1 MICILK
7 GSVMKFHDFIILD
20 FWSLLLGLEWF
31 SVEGRKQVRICLDLA
46 LLRSV
51 IGWQNSRKFLN

>member
-1 MICILK
+1 
-7 GSVMKFHDFIILD
+7 MKFHDFIILD